1 LTALA
6 EPAGGRLE
14 GYRTRGR
21 RFLDAASGSR
31 LPVLLFILM
40 LLLVVAPVVM
50 VAVMTVREGGGGA
63 AILTVLS
70 STRIVANTLYVS
82 AGSTV
87 LAVSLGA
94 ALAFVLVR
102 TNVPGRGLLERL
114 VIVPLYVTGLLTA
127 IGWSWLGSPRAGFI
141 NIVARN
147 LFGST
152 EPIVNLQ
159 SPGGVVFVAAM
170 NAVPLPFLLIAGAL
184 RSMDPALEESARIQ
198 GATLAGAWRRITLP
212 LVLPA
217 IAGSALL
224 VFVHG
229 MGLFAIPA
237 VLGLPAD
244 FYVAGTEIYTL
255 LTTFPPRVGRA
266 AAWGLVLLVATAL
279 LVWLQAVVLGR
290 RSFITVTGKA
300 FRPRPVEL
308 GAVRY
313 LFAALVWTYL
323 ALAVVLPVLA
333 LVWAAL
339 INFLTVDLSLMRFDL
354 RHFHY
359 ILFEYP
365 KTYIAVWNSFI
376 LGVLSAS
383 IVCVLG
389 LMIGWVLVRS
399 RSILKT
405 PLNILGMAPVA
416 IPSLTFALGV
426 LWLYVGM
433 RWLPIYGT
441 IGILLMA
448 YVAHFLPYGI
458 QAASAA
464 LRQLHPEL
472 EEAARVSGAT
482 WGKALRHVVVPLTRP
497 TLAGAW
503 ILVFIMAMQE
513 VSASMLL
520 YSNRSVVISV
530 TVYLLWEQGNIGG
543 LAALSVMH
551 LAFMFLL
558 VGVLVRTRHR
568 ELVAT

>member
-40 LLLVVAPVVM
+40 LLLIVAPVVM

-308 GAVRY
+308 GALRY

-354 RHFHY
+354 RHFRY

>member
-354 RHFHY
+354 RHFRY

>member
-40 LLLVVAPVVM
+40 LLLIVAPVVM

-354 RHFHY
+354 RHFRY